1 MNQDSAELTLTEQ
14 PVDTGGKE
22 DTRGKNSANC
32 RTRMPVVEAHWNAI
46 CHEVRCDTTI
56 AQKGWRLRL
65 ATLSA
70 YMRHQ
75 THKHGEG
82 PGHLYNSEDRGRPA
96 LGNQGRKTSSVAHS
110 KHKYATGVDEF
121 VFTH

>member
-1 MNQDSAELTLTEQ
+1 
-14 PVDTGGKE
+14 
-22 DTRGKNSANC
+22 
-32 RTRMPVVEAHWNAI
+32 
-46 CHEVRCDTTI
+46 
-56 AQKGWRLRL
+56 
-65 ATLSA
+65 TLSA

-96 LGNQGRKTSSVAHS
+96 LGNQGRKTSSVAHP

-121 VFTH
+121 VFTHSLKVRSQAFKLTVEIRLCISTLALAHSWLVHANRRIAGSV